1 MAEERNPLEIIY
13 NELIDFAANYVDRKT
28 EIFLGNRPDKTA
40 DTMKRF
46 ITIELPAEVKDY
58 AAGNMDFALH
68 TRGILYVYCKAK
80 SNTTLNMQAQTGL
93 AYSVKKGFPYN
104 AEHISATKPSI
115 LHEGYDKNGFHVT
128 SITFVLKT
136 KANAFINS

>member
-13 NELIDFAANYVDRKT
+13 DELIDFAANYVDRKT

-68 TRGILYVYCKAK
+68 TRGILYVYCKGRNGRCRN
-80 SNTTLNMQAQTGL
+80 SRP
-93 AYSVKKGFPYN
+93 V
-104 AEHISATKPSI
+104 SAPRRRNRMR
-115 LHEGYDKNGFHVT
+115 H
-128 SITFVLKT
+128 
-136 KANAFINS
+136 